1 MPSDDDLGSLA
12 SLIER
17 FLARRRAERITK
29 RQVAGNRRALFLLLE
44 AVRKRL
50 GLAWWRPIAVTSVT
64 TEDLLGV
71 ITALR
76 ERGLAGG
83 TVSAYASAFRLFFG
97 DLSRR
102 GLLLVDPSEK
112 LPSISEDRIPRYV
125 PSWKEMARLLEIPDS
140 RTDAGVRDRAI
151 LELLYGSGLRRHE
164 LIALEARD
172 VNLEERTAFIRD
184 GKGKKDRVVPITEKA
199 AHWITV
205 YLSRR
210 PPHPSPRLFLHAS
223 GARPLSGAS
232 LLDHF
237 RELFQRAGLQESM
250 GFHSIRHACALHL
263 LEGGADVVSI
273 KKLLGHGSIETTAIY
288 LKLSTAHLRR
298 ALVRAHPRE
307 KEGSRAAIDTPEAP
321 GHPEKRGKR

>member
-1 MPSDDDLGSLA
+1 MPSDDGLGDLA
-12 SLIER
+12 SLIES
-17 FLARRRAERITK
+17 FLARRYAERITP
-29 RQVAGNRRALFLLLE
+29 RQVVGNRRALALLLE

-50 GLAWWRPIAVTSVT
+50 GIAWWRPIPVTAVT

-71 ITALR
+71 IAALR

-102 GLLLVDPSEK
+102 GLLLVDPAER

-125 PSWKEMARLLEIPDS
+125 PSWKEMARLLEIPDTT
-140 RTDAGVRDRAI
+140 TDAGVRDRAI

-164 LIALEARD
+164 LIALETRD

-199 AHWITV
+199 AHWVAT

-210 PPHPSPRLFLHAS
+210 PPHPSPRLFLDIK
-223 GARPLSGAS
+223 GERPLRGTS
-232 LLDHF
+232 LLHHF
-237 RELFQRAGLQESM
+237 RELFSRAGLQESM

-263 LEGGADVVSI
+263 LEGGADLVSI

-288 LKLSTAHLRR
+288 LKLTTTHLRR
-298 ALVRAHPRE
+298 ALRRAHPRE
-307 KEGSRAAIDTPEAP
+307 KEVPDDESSED
-321 GHPEKRGKR
+321 

>member
-1 MPSDDDLGSLA
+1 MPSEDDLSNLS

-17 FLARRRAERITK
+17 FLARRRAERIT
-29 RQVAGNRRALFLLLE
+29 RGQVVGNRRALRLLLE
-44 AVRKRL
+44 AVRRRL
-50 GLAWWRPIAVTSVT
+50 GIAWWRPIPVTAVT

-71 ITALR
+71 LAALR

-83 TVSAYASAFRLFFG
+83 TVSAYASAFRLFFS

-102 GLLLVDPSEK
+102 GLLLVDPAER

-125 PSWKEMARLLEIPDS
+125 PSWKEMARLLETPDTT
-140 RTDAGVRDRAI
+140 TDAGVRDRAI

-164 LIALEARD
+164 LIALETRD

-199 AHWITV
+199 AHWITS

-223 GARPLSGAS
+223 GERPLRGAS
-232 LLDHF
+232 LLHHF

-273 KKLLGHGSIETTAIY
+273 KKLLGHGSIETTAVY
-288 LKLSTAHLRR
+288 LKLTTAHLRR
-298 ALVRAHPRE
+298 AIQRAHPRE
-307 KEGSRAAIDTPEAP
+307 REAP
-321 GHPEKRGKR
+321 SDDPSED